1 MAKKHVW
8 RIKKEYFQQLKSGKK
23 SLEVRVGYSQ
33 MRKVQKGDIITFEN
47 YGRNE
52 FDVLQVKTYS
62 SFEELLDK
70 EGVDKVLPGMTHS
83 RALNALQDIY
93 PKDKERLGVYA
104 FELKFRDEN
113 AKKGEDGVLYC
124 VRITQTSAK

>member
-62 SFEELLDK
+62 SFEVFHHKDVARCALF
-70 EGVDKVLPGMTHS
+70 HS
-83 RALNALQDIY
+83 
-93 PKDKERLGVYA
+93 
-104 FELKFRDEN
+104 
-113 AKKGEDGVLYC
+113 
-124 VRITQTSAK
+124 

>member
-1 MAKKHVW
+1 MAKKTCLENQEGVFPAAEKW
-8 RIKKEYFQQLKSGKK
+8 KK

-83 RALNALQDIY
+83 RALKRSSGYL
-93 PKDKERLGVYA
+93 PEG
-104 FELKFRDEN
+104 
-113 AKKGEDGVLYC
+113 
-124 VRITQTSAK
+124 